1 MNRSNQPSRC
11 TFQTGEMT
19 MKTAIRTVVTAAAIA
34 GLSNVAY
41 AQASETVDVTATLT
55 KRTQLAVFVE
65 PPSFGEIAVPGD
77 ENATCSYVL
86 QADTGGGSLSFVTGA
101 SVDDPNPDTEL
112 CRFSGTEIPN
122 RIQVTCEGSTDYT
135 FDITTITSA
144 PAAALGLS
152 LTGSAPGLLD
162 DSFSG
167 KAASSETCP
176 SFGLDELRPRLK
188 LSVPGT
194 AEAFDGTV
202 GTMAISVNY

>member
-1 MNRSNQPSRC
+1 
-11 TFQTGEMT
+11 MT
-19 MKTAIRTVVTAAAIA
+19 PALKTVTTIAAIF

-55 KRTQLAVFVE
+55 KRTQLAVIVE
-65 PPSFGEIAVPGD
+65 PPGFGEIAVPSD

-86 QADTGGGSLSFVTGA
+86 QSDAGGASLSYVTGA
-101 SVDDPNPDTEL
+101 SVDDPNPDAEL
-112 CRFSGTEIPN
+112 CQFSGAEIPN
-122 RIQVTCEGSTDYT
+122 RVQVTCEPSTDYT
-135 FDITTITSA
+135 FDVTTTTAA
-144 PAAALGLS
+144 PAAANGLS

-167 KAASSETCP
+167 KEISSETCA
-176 SFGLDELRPRLK
+176 SFGLDILRPRLK

-202 GTMAISVNY
+202 GTMAITVNY